1 MKEHN
6 ESSWLAW
13 DRVIIGLAVISSG
26 LAIAACGAARTH
38 SEPTSVSRA
47 NDEPRSDVGLSACL
61 ARQGITGPE
70 EPAHT
75 EPSSDVGGVLGQGGM
90 RVPAGVARSHFEVA
104 LKKCG
109 LGKIQ
114 VQGAPITNSTFRRQ
128 IVRLATCLRHSGFD
142 IAPPNMSGTGPVF
155 DTRRIDTASARWR
168 ISKRACRLG

>member
-1 MKEHN
+1 MREGGLTWN
-6 ESSWLAW
+6 
-13 DRVIIGLAVISSG
+13 RVVIGLAVMSSG
-26 LAIAACGAARTH
+26 LAMAACGATRTH
-38 SEPTSVSRA
+38 SEPMSVSQA

-61 ARQGITGPE
+61 ARQGIAGTE

-90 RVPAGVARSHFEVA
+90 RVPVGVARSHFEAA

-109 LGKIQ
+109 VGKIQ

-128 IVRLATCLRHSGFD
+128 IVRLAICLRHSGFE
-142 IAPPNMSGTGPVF
+142 IPPPNMSGTGPVF

-168 ISKRACRLG
+168 TSKRACRLGSE